1 MAVTYETDVTGM
13 ETTQYY
19 KLYKP
24 GYDNVADV
32 NVLNINADLID
43 AILHDHESL
52 IDDIQD
58 RTVDGIK
65 IDKNTNIKHYVVCNT
80 EAETVV
86 KTVSV
91 NNFKLS
97 EGALVIVKFNVTNT
111 AVAPMLNVSGSGAK
125 EIKYRGSAI
134 SADYLQE
141 GRTYVFVYDGT
152 SYQLVGDINT
162 DTHWTTQLY
171 VGFGEAANAA
181 TTNGNTKLTVADN
194 TIARNSITLKG
205 SGATTVTS
213 DANGNVTISSTD
225 NNTTYKNFVKSGSTA
240 AAGLVPKPSTT
251 AGTTKYLREDCTWQV
266 PPNTNNISASSVA
279 ANGYIKF
286 NNGLIIQWGK
296 ETSGAASVTF
306 PIAFTSAIYA
316 ITATENGDSG
326 HRGGVRLFA
335 IPNGLTKFT
344 AKSCCSNDGELYS
357 GWKRESNSKNMIVG
371 WIAIGK

>member
-286 NNGLIIQWGK
+286 NNGLIIQWGTTTK
-296 ETSGAASVTF
+296 QGTVTF
-306 PIAFTSAIYA
+306 PITLLLVVILALN
-316 ITATENGDSG
+316 NG
-326 HRGGVRLFA
+326 VVVQ
-335 IPNGLTKFT
+335 N
-344 AKSCCSNDGELYS
+344 
-357 GWKRESNSKNMIVG
+357 
-371 WIAIGK
+371 

>member
-24 GYDNVADV
+24 GYDNVADI

-65 IDKNTNIKHYVVCNT
+65 IDKDTNIKHYVVCNT

-97 EGALVIVKFNVTNT
+97 EGALAIVKFNVTNT

-266 PPNTNNISASSVA
+266 PPDTNNISASSVA

-286 NNGLIIQWGK
+286 NNGLIIQWGYTAIK
-296 ETSGAASVTF
+296 TAQQTTATF
-306 PIAFTSAIYA
+306 PIAFTSACYTIS
-316 ITATENGDSG
+316 ATTYYPDDISG
-326 HRGGVRLFA
+326 ISNPCGPRSA
-335 IPNGLTKFT
+335 PTKTNCVFST
-344 AKSCCSNDGELYS
+344 NNEYS
-357 GWKRESNSKNMIVG
+357 GFY